1 MRAIISDIHSNV
13 EALQAVLEDIAQRG
27 ADEILCLGDVV
38 GYGPDPEECIDIAQ
52 KLCRF
57 CLSGNHDHAVL
68 TRAERFNPLAEEA
81 VAFTRNTLKPGALSF
96 GGRRRRWR
104 FLEGLPTR
112 IQEGDILYVH
122 GSPRDDR
129 NEYILESDIVFGNI
143 AKIEQILDMI
153 PRLLFVGHSH
163 LPGVIGTDFKFW
175 HPQDNGD
182 RFRLMPESKFIINVG
197 SVGQPRDGDN
207 RACYVLLDGRQLTY
221 RRVHYKFR
229 KTMLKMQRVG
239 PISKEAAE
247 RLEYGR

>member
-1 MRAIISDIHSNV
+1 MRAIISDIHSNI
-13 EALQAVLEDIAQRG
+13 EALQAVLEDIAQQG

-38 GYGPDPEECIDIAQ
+38 GYGPNPEECIDIAD
-52 KLCRF
+52 KMCRF
-57 CLSGNHDHAVL
+57 CLSGNHDHAII

-81 VAFTRNTLKPGALSF
+81 VGYTRHVLKPGMLSV
-96 GGRRRRWR
+96 GRKRARWA
-104 FLEGLPTR
+104 FLENLPTR

-143 AKIEQILDMI
+143 QKIEEIFDMI

-163 LPGVIGTDFKFW
+163 VPGVMTADFKFW
-175 HPQDNGD
+175 HPMENGGACT
-182 RFRLMPESKFIINVG
+182 LTPEDKFIINVG

-207 RACYVLLDGRQLTY
+207 RACYVLLDASRVAY
-221 RRVHYKFR
+221 RRIPYNFR
-229 KTMLKMQRVG
+229 KTMSKMERVG
-239 PISKEAAE
+239 PISKEAAD